1 LLSTLRIAPFPNE
14 VVAEPTYFLDTVV
27 IPGIEL
33 YPNPALVTFMF
44 AIAPRAP
51 AEVVV

>member
-1 LLSTLRIAPFPNE
+1 MAPFPKE
-14 VVAEPTYFLDTVV
+14 VDPEPTNFLDTVV

-44 AIAPRAP
+44 PIAPRAP
-51 AEVVV
+51 EEVVV